1 MADLVTLSDVKN
13 YMGIT
18 DNTMDTLLS
27 ALISAA
33 SQFAINSCGRDFTL
47 QTYTNEA
54 YDGTGGSIM
63 LLNQMPVVSVASV
76 IVDGVTISPASGI
89 SNAGFKYDKNAVYL
103 VGCFGGGF
111 TNGLQ
116 NVYITYTAGYNP
128 IPMDLQYAVIEL
140 IAKKYRD
147 KQKPGVGSRH
157 IAGESI
163 VYTGGDMTPS
173 VRSVFA
179 QYEKANVGLG

>member
-1 MADLVTLSDVKN
+1 MADLVTLSDVKT
-13 YMGIT
+13 YLGIT
-18 DNTMDTLLS
+18 DNTLDALLS

-54 YDGTGGSIM
+54 YDGPGGSIL
-63 LLNQMPVVSVASV
+63 LLNQMPIVSVASV
-76 IVDGVTISPASGI
+76 IVDGVSIAPAGMLTS
-89 SNAGFKYDKNAVYL
+89 GFKFDKNAVYI
-103 VGCFGGGF
+103 VGCYGGGF
-111 TNGLQ
+111 TTGLQ
-116 NVYITYTAGYNP
+116 NVYITYNAGYST

-140 IAKKYRD
+140 VAKKYRD

-173 VRSVFA
+173 VRTVFA